1 MKTPIKE
8 NVAAVASTSL
18 VRHPLI
24 LPKRARWFYAESQEQ
39 EEWEGPF
46 KTLEEALYDAV
57 QQREECAPRMNGTEP
72 IWVGH
77 GTRTR
82 KSERE
87 DWGSTFDFF
96 VDSTAAVQICLPN
109 SFIRTPAYPNGMFWL
124 RRACGQVGTGTCWL
138 SMFSSN

>member
-1 MKTPIKE
+1 MKSDTISTIKS
-8 NVAAVASTSL
+8 VVGVGHPRL

-24 LPKRARWFYAESQEQ
+24 LPKRARWFYAESQDQ

-87 DWGSTFDFF
+87 EWGSTFDFF
-96 VDSTAAVQICLPN
+96 VDSTEAIQICRQN
-109 SFIRTPAYPNGMFWL
+109 AQAMASADEKTPPKGSDVYQPAD
-124 RRACGQVGTGTCWL
+124 
-138 SMFSSN
+138 

>member
-1 MKTPIKE
+1 METKSKRK
-8 NVAAVASTSL
+8 NAAEQRTSSHREERL

-24 LPKRARWFYAESQEQ
+24 LPKRARWFYAESQDQ

-57 QQREECAPRMNGTEP
+57 QQREECASRMTGTEP

-87 DWGSTFDFF
+87 EWGSTFDFF
-96 VDSTAAVQICLPN
+96 VDSTEAIQICLPN
-109 SFIRTPAYPNGMFWL
+109 A
-124 RRACGQVGTGTCWL
+124 
-138 SMFSSN
+138 

>member
-1 MKTPIKE
+1 MKSDTT
-8 NVAAVASTSL
+8 STTESVVGVGHPRF

-24 LPKRARWFYAESQEQ
+24 LPKRARWFYAESQDQ

-87 DWGSTFDFF
+87 EWGGTFDFF
-96 VDSTAAVQICLPN
+96 VDSTEAIQICLPN
-109 SFIRTPAYPNGMFWL
+109 ASVEAPN
-124 RRACGQVGTGTCWL
+124 A
-138 SMFSSN
+138 